1 MNIKTSA
8 RASSGRPSCLHEL
21 RGALH
26 GGHLHGG
33 HVVMWSR
40 IRRGVCMCVCVCGG
54 GWGTHTGPQQC
65 AGPTWALVDGC
76 VAASRQGCHAEA
88 ERRDQTHQLDP
99 CAEGTHA
106 LREHPCRMCA
116 HTRGRKREAVCSR
129 TDWCWSKAW
138 SRGASSSLYF
148 ETGGGDDGSIID
160 HLPSSKCIDGRG
172 VSRRWG
178 MS

>member
-1 MNIKTSA
+1 MYLCACA
-8 RASSGRPSCLHEL
+8 R
-21 RGALH
+21 
-26 GGHLHGG
+26 
-33 HVVMWSR
+33 
-40 IRRGVCMCVCVCGG
+40 VCVWGG
-54 GWGTHTGPQQC
+54 RV
-65 AGPTWALVDGC
+65 PTLDLNNAPVPRGLSLMDAWQHQG
-76 VAASRQGCHAEA
+76 RWQGCHAEA
-88 ERRDQTHQLDP
+88 ERRDQTDQLDP

-138 SRGASSSLYF
+138 SRGVSCSLYQ
-148 ETGGGDDGSIID
+148 ESGGGDKGSIIGQ
-160 HLPSSKCIDGRG
+160 LPSSKCIDGRG